1 MSDAEPPVSDALP
14 TSHTPLDSRRNQDPR
29 GVVALR
35 DGTILSTMYEDL
47 RVVLER
53 DPSVRSRWEALWH
66 PALPALWTHRLAH
79 RLYRRGRRTTARIM
93 ARWARRAT
101 GVEIHPGAVLGRRV
115 FIDHGSAVVIGET
128 AVVGD
133 DVTIYHQ
140 VTLGAV
146 GWWRD
151 NRRPDGERRHPVVG
165 DGVVLGANS
174 TVLGPV
180 TVGDHA
186 IVGAQSLVLHD
197 VLPRAHVCA
206 PVAVIRPESGSR
218 TAHAPTAPQAQ
229 LVWTASAGCW

>member
-1 MSDAEPPVSDALP
+1 M
-14 TSHTPLDSRRNQDPR
+14 RRR
-29 GVVALR
+29 GTV
-35 DGTILSTMYEDL
+35 LSTMYEDL

-53 DPSVRSRWEALWH
+53 DPSVRNRREALWH

-79 RLYRRGRRTTARIM
+79 PLYRRGLRITARIM
-93 ARWARRAT
+93 ARWARRVT

-115 FIDHGSAVVIGET
+115 FIDHGCAVVIGET

-151 NRRPDGERRHPVVG
+151 NRRPDGERRHPIIG
-165 DGVVLGANS
+165 NGVILGTNS

-186 IVGAQSLVLHD
+186 IVGAQSLVLRDIPPH
-197 VLPRAHVCA
+197 AHASA
-206 PVAVIRPESGSR
+206 PPAVIRPPSGSR
-218 TAHAPTAPQAQ
+218 IAPTSVAPPSQ